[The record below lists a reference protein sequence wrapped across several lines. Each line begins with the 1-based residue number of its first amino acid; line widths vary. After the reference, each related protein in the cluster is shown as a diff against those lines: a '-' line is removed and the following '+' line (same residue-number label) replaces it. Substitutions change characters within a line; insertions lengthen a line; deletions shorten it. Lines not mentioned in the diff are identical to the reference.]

1 MLAKVSPSKSAC
13 HCAWTATM
21 EMIHEHKINKNT
33 RFVPTFRFPC
43 KSWYK
48 FMVPAPYSRKSMNCC
63 TRLHPLPKKK
73 KKRLRTTFCWSLI
86 DGTATSRNLCN
97 DPPRPIPSEVYFYT
111 FISVYFRC
119 GGNPKIHFRHRRKY
133 IYTSVT
139 YKSNSWGFWLVWRFS
154 GGGSN
159 FNVHCSKV
167 ATTTTSTKLG
177 QQTPMCSGKDCI
189 LRVVLNTFN

>member
-43 KSWYK
+43 KSWYE

-63 TRLHPLPKKK
+63 TRLHPLPKKRK
-73 KKRLRTTFCWSLI
+73 NVYVLHFAGVWLTEPQLLAIC
-86 DGTATSRNLCN
+86 ATI
-97 DPPRPIPSEVYFYT
+97 PPAPFQVKYIFTPLSAFIFGVVVTQKYT
-111 FISVYFRC
+111 LDNVE
-119 GGNPKIHFRHRRKY
+119 N

-139 YKSNSWGFWLVWRFS
+139 YKSNSWGFWLVWRFL